1 MTRCFTSCQWR
12 RSDDPQRLCSLLGN
26 FSILRVDFVLKRHMG
41 YYLLQ
46 VYVPSSLLVML
57 SWVSFFIHREATAD
71 RVNIG
76 VMTFLSLTT
85 LSFDIRSYTAAVS
98 YLTALDWFV
107 IMAYVFLFASLLQ
120 FAFVHYFTK
129 VSWERRSSHLQVAI
143 FQFGYGESLF
153 NDLLKNDRDANVA
166 SALIYSS
173 HQQRTNRRLG
183 LSSDRAEWRRSLE
196 FWFCLSGDMEYKRA
210 MRQRATRFGVNS
222 RSELDVVSCLVFP
235 LSFVLLNVFYWIYF
249 LHLQD

>member
-1 MTRCFTSCQWR
+1 
-12 RSDDPQRLCSLLGN
+12 
-26 FSILRVDFVLKRHMG
+26 MG

-129 VSWERRSSHLQVAI
+129 VRLLVSKKIFTSS
-143 FQFGYGESLF
+143 
-153 NDLLKNDRDANVA
+153 
-166 SALIYSS
+166 
-173 HQQRTNRRLG
+173 
-183 LSSDRAEWRRSLE
+183 SSD
-196 FWFCLSGDMEYKRA
+196 LSVWLR
-210 MRQRATRFGVNS
+210 
-222 RSELDVVSCLVFP
+222 
-235 LSFVLLNVFYWIYF
+235 
-249 LHLQD
+249 

>member
-1 MTRCFTSCQWR
+1 
-12 RSDDPQRLCSLLGN
+12 
-26 FSILRVDFVLKRHMG
+26 MG

-129 VSWERRSSHLQVAI
+129 VS
-143 FQFGYGESLF
+143 
-153 NDLLKNDRDANVA
+153 
-166 SALIYSS
+166 
-173 HQQRTNRRLG
+173 
-183 LSSDRAEWRRSLE
+183 
-196 FWFCLSGDMEYKRA
+196 
-210 MRQRATRFGVNS
+210 
-222 RSELDVVSCLVFP
+222 
-235 LSFVLLNVFYWIYF
+235 
-249 LHLQD
+249 